1 MEIPDELLCI
11 FSTRVEEHDGTYT
24 VEIPK
29 RELELGQVEAGETY
43 RLAMLPTKN
52 EQTERTDETESKR
65 ERSPQGPPVEEGE
78 TRDVEIVDIGDQDD
92 GIARVER
99 GFVVIVPDAE
109 KGERV
114 TVKITEVRENV
125 AFADVEERLSYY
137 D

>member
-1 MEIPDELLCI
+1 MEIPDQLLCI
-11 FSTRVEEHDGTYT
+11 FSTQVEERDGTYT
-24 VEIPK
+24 IEIPK

-43 RLAMLPTKN
+43 RLAMLPTKSDP
-52 EQTERTDETESKR
+52 TETTDESSSDR
-65 ERSPQGPPVEEGE
+65 DRGPQGPPVEEGE

-114 TVKITEVRENV
+114 TVEITEVRENV